1 MPIHNNDIGDIFN
14 RIADYLEIKGEN
26 QFRIRAYRNAART
39 ISSLSRN
46 ITAMIDN
53 GEELTDL
60 PGIGKDLSEKIHQIV
75 KTGTLKQLQELE
87 KEVPPGLIK
96 MMQMSTLGPRRVKA
110 IYDELGISTVGELEK
125 SARAGKIQNLEGFG
139 EKTEKKII
147 EEAARLREQ
156 GESKRT
162 PLVVAERIVEPYID
176 YLKKSKGIKNIEVA
190 GSFRRKKE
198 SVGDLDI
205 LVSCSKNAKIMERF
219 TSFEDV
225 AEVIASGE
233 TKSSVILRRGLQ
245 VDLRVVPEVAYGAAL
260 VYFTGSK
267 AHNIRLRKMGIQ
279 KNLKINEYGV
289 FKDEKRIAGKSEEEV
304 YKKLKLPYIEP
315 ELREDSGEI
324 EAAMKGKLPELVK
337 VEDLKGDLQ
346 SHTTETDGKFS
357 LEEMADAA
365 QKKGYE
371 YLAVTD
377 HSKRVSVAGGMDEKR
392 LEKQIEEI
400 EKLNKKLKN
409 FRILKSVEV
418 DILEDGTLDLADSI
432 LKELDVVVCSI
443 HYNLNLSR
451 DKQTRRVLKAMENP
465 NFNIMAHPTGRLIGR
480 REPYDINLEDVIKEA
495 RKQGCYLEVN
505 AQPDRLD
512 LSDSDCRLA
521 KELGVRVAISTDAH
535 SQSDLDLIRYGI
547 NQARRGW
554 LEAADVLNTRSW
566 PELKKLLQ
574 RH

>member
-1 MPIHNNDIGDIFN
+1 MPVHNSDIADIFN

-39 ISSLSRN
+39 ISSLSGN

-53 GEELTDL
+53 GEDLTDL

-75 KTGTLKQLQELE
+75 RTGTLKQLQELE

-96 MMQMSTLGPRRVKA
+96 MMKMSMLGPRKVKA
-110 IYDELGISTVGELEK
+110 IYDELGISSISELEK
-125 SARAGKIQNLEGFG
+125 SARAGKIRNLEGFG

-147 EEAARLREQ
+147 EEAERLKEQ
-156 GESKRT
+156 GENQRT

-176 YLKKSKGIKNIEVA
+176 YLKKSKGIKTIEVA

-219 TSFEDV
+219 VSFEDV
-225 AEVIASGE
+225 AEVIASGK
-233 TKSSVILRRGLQ
+233 TKSSIILRRGLQ
-245 VDLRVVPEVAYGAAL
+245 VDLRVVPDVAYGAAL

-279 KNLKINEYGV
+279 RNLKINEYGI
-289 FKDEKRIAGKSEEEV
+289 FKGDMRVAGKSEEEV
-304 YKKLKLPYIEP
+304 YKKLELPFIEP

-324 EAAMKGKLPELVK
+324 EAAMKGKLPKLVSMG
-337 VEDLKGDLQ
+337 DLRGDLQ

-365 QKKGYE
+365 QKKGYD

-392 LEKQIEEI
+392 LEKQLMEI
-400 EKLNKKLKN
+400 EKLNKKIKN
-409 FRILKSVEV
+409 FRVLKSVEV
-418 DILEDGTLDLADSI
+418 DILEDGFLDLADSI

-451 DKQTRRVLKAMENP
+451 NKQTRRVLKAMENP
-465 NFNIMAHPTGRLIGR
+465 NFNILAHPTGRLIGR
-480 REPYDINLEDVIKEA
+480 REPYDIDLEAVMKEA

-512 LSDSDCRLA
+512 LSDTNCRMA
-521 KELGVRVAISTDAH
+521 KELGVKVAISTDAH
-535 SQSDLDLIRYGI
+535 SLSDLDLIQYGI
-547 NQARRGW
+547 YQARRGW
-554 LEAADVLNTRSW
+554 LEPSDVLNTRSW
-566 PELKKLLQ
+566 PELKNLLQ
-574 RH
+574 RL